1 MERTVDYRNVLPKLI
16 LTGIVVILVLVLVH
30 AVFIEANSS
39 ILIPVLAAS
48 GLIII
53 AFVLIRL
60 TFSPDRVRAIQ
71 TNRTL
76 KLASKTLDHMRM
88 GLNRE
93 ASQSVCELLLPETHA
108 CGVAIADTQVY
119 VGYAAHDKN
128 MSFMVGHPICTTAAQ
143 KVLQERE
150 MLVIDCPA
158 LLQTVRKD
166 SGMDIRAAIVVPLVV
181 RDSSVGL
188 LKFYYDSAHLVDD
201 TQLAI
206 AQGLA
211 ELLSTQLS
219 LSELDH
225 QAELATRAELKALQ
239 SQINPHFLFNT
250 INTIA
255 SLIRTNPEQARVLL
269 REFAVFYRQ
278 TLQNSE
284 TLITLER
291 EMQQTMRYLVF
302 EVARFGED
310 RIKIHKDIDPDLLH
324 TRVPSFIIQPII
336 ENSIN
341 HAMRPCGPLSI
352 VIRVYR
358 DNDDV
363 VISVSDD
370 GIGMEKSVLDSLG
383 DPTPSKGGTGI
394 ALKNVKGRLTGFF
407 DSDSEMIVESE
418 VDKGTITTMR
428 LGGAALQ
435 RSEEDENA

>member
-1 MERTVDYRNVLPKLI
+1 MERTLDYRHLLPKII
-16 LTGIVVILVLVLVH
+16 LTIIVVVLVLVL
-30 AVFIEANSS
+30 ARALLFEENNST
-39 ILIPVLAAS
+39 LIPVISAS

-53 AFVLIRL
+53 AFALIRL
-60 TFSPDRVRAIQ
+60 TFSPDRVRAMQ
-71 TNRTL
+71 TNLTL

-108 CGVAIADTQVY
+108 CGVAITDTQSY
-119 VGYAAHDKN
+119 VGYAAQGKD
-128 MSFMVGHPICTTAAQ
+128 MTFMIGHPICTSAAY
-143 KVLQERE
+143 KVLQDRE
-150 MLVIDCPA
+150 MIVLDRAAPLEKI
-158 LLQTVRKD
+158 RKD

-181 RDSSVGL
+181 RDCSVGT
-188 LKFYYDSAHLVDD
+188 LKFYYDGAHLMDN

-255 SLIRTNPEQARVLL
+255 SLIRTDPEQARVLL

-310 RIKIHKDIDPDLLH
+310 RIQIQKDIDPELLH

-341 HAMRPCGPLSI
+341 HAMRPSGSLLI
-352 VIRVYR
+352 MIRVYR

-363 VISVSDD
+363 VISISDD
-370 GIGMEKSVLDSLG
+370 GIGMGQEVLDSLS

-394 ALKNVKGRLTGFF
+394 ALKNVKGRLSGFF
-407 DSDSEMIVESE
+407 NSNSEMTVESE

-435 RSEEDENA
+435 ASKEGLYA